1 MMKKLVRIVAAACC
15 LFGLTFP
22 LERKADASATGTII
36 GTEVRMRK
44 GAGTNTEIIGYF
56 DDGEKVEVLKSN
68 VNEGRKWYEV
78 NRQDGTQGWVVSE
91 YCRVPE
97 GSLIPSETRLQDRKG
112 KIIGTEV
119 RMRSDPNQNADVL
132 DYFEK
137 GRSGHHSGCCR
148 WRWTALDPGGTGK
161 RGHRL
166 GGFGLP
172 AGNLIDWSNTGS
184 YDTIYRTTTRR
195 L

>member
-78 NRQDGTQGWVVSE
+78 NRQDGTQGWVAGE
-91 YCRVPE
+91 YCRE

-137 GRSGHHSGCCR
+137 GEVVTILDAADGGGLN
-148 WRWTALDPGGTGK
+148 WTRVERENGDIGWVASDYLQE
-161 RGHRL
+161 
-166 GGFGLP
+166 
-172 AGNLIDWSNTGS
+172 I
-184 YDTIYRTTTRR
+184 
-195 L
+195 

>member
-1 MMKKLVRIVAAACC
+1 MKKLVRIVAAACC

-78 NRQDGTQGWVVSE
+78 NRQDGTQGWVAGE

-119 RMRSDPNQNADVL
+119 RMRSDPNQTDVL

-137 GRSGHHSGCCR
+137 GEVVTILDAADGGGLH
-148 WRWTALDPGGTGK
+148 WTRVERENGDIGWVASDYLQE
-161 RGHRL
+161 
-166 GGFGLP
+166 
-172 AGNLIDWSNTGS
+172 I
-184 YDTIYRTTTRR
+184 
-195 L
+195 